1 MNDSQ
6 KQLHELGIFTVEIPV
21 NHKSSN
27 SCSSGHQSLEEMT
40 ISRLQAENEQLRDD
54 RLKLGEEVFKL
65 SKKLEAYD
73 NDLFAIVVR
82 GLTRVIL
89 VGALAGFITLLVRPN
104 YVRVGAYYGAWIG
117 VGIYFLNEE

>member
-65 SKKLEAYD
+65 SNKLEAYN
-73 NDLFAIVVR
+73 NDLFTIVVR

>member
-73 NDLFAIVVR
+73 NDLFTIVVR

>member
-65 SKKLEAYD
+65 SNKLEAY
-73 NDLFAIVVR
+73 NSDLFTIVVR

>member
-21 NHKSSN
+21 NHRNSN

-40 ISRLQAENEQLRDD
+40 ISRLQAENERLRDD
-54 RLKLGEEVFKL
+54 YLKLGEEVFKL
-65 SKKLEAYD
+65 SNKLEAY
-73 NDLFAIVVR
+73 NSDLFTIVVR